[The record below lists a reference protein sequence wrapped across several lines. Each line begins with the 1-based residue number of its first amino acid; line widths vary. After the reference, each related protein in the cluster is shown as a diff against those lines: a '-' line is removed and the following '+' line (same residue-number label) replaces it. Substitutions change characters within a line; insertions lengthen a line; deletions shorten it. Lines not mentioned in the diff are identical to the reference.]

1 MTQLVVNIQK
11 QTDLEKLLAFL
22 KGMKI
27 PFVQTESEAPT
38 AENAANT
45 EGYLSL
51 ETIKQRYPNEW
62 VLVAS
67 AQNNDNKILGGIVIV
82 HHTDKRQ
89 MALQAREILKNYTQ
103 TASFYTGEYPK
114 IAKIGILRKISHSE
128 K

>member
-27 PFVQTESEAPT
+27 PFVQTESEAPI

-45 EGYLSL
+45 EGYLSV

-62 VLVAS
+62 VLVALS
-67 AQNNDNKILGGIVIV
+67 EKNDDEIKEGIVLY
-82 HHTDKRQ
+82 HHPNLREL
-89 MALQAREILKNYTQ
+89 ALKGRDLIKNHAFTGH
-103 TASFYTGEYPK
+103 FYTGVFPK
-114 IAKIGILRKISHSE
+114 IGKIGVIKKISR
-128 K
+128 